1 MLKIHFDK
9 IIKRFGLWRI
19 VHVML
24 TAVLLILLCSAAVQ
38 MLTPV
43 LTGNYESQVSVNSDL
58 SNVNT
63 LSQALNSEGNERPGD
78 LAGIFRVGLFKAATG
93 LRDKPIADKTI
104 ERIKSQLKLQCIMEI
119 NGRPAAYINIKGSG
133 LRKCCIGDSVNDLFT
148 VLDIN
153 KQNKSV
159 EISILEH
166 KLTLKL

>member
-1 MLKIHFDK
+1 MLKIQFDK
-9 IIKRFGLWRI
+9 IIKRFGLWRS
-19 VHVML
+19 VHVTL

-43 LTGNYESQVSVNSDL
+43 LAGNYSSVVAVSSDL
-58 SNVNT
+58 SNANT
-63 LSQALNSEGNERPGD
+63 LSHALKTQGNDRSDEM
-78 LAGIFRVGLFKAATG
+78 AGIFRAGLFKAATG

-119 NGRPAAYINIKGSG
+119 NGQPAAYINIKGSG
-133 LRKCCIGDSVNDLFT
+133 LRKCSIGDSVNDIFT